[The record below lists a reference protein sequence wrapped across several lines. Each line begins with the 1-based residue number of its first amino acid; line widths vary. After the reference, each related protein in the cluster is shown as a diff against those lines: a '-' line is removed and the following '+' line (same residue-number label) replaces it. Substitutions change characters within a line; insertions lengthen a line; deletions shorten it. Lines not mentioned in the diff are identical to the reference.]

1 MEKIQKKSLEKMTKN
16 ELLEIV
22 EKSKEL
28 LFYLD
33 NHVPALKNNKAYIDY
48 VKEIF
53 QNVKE

>member
-1 MEKIQKKSLEKMTKN
+1 MEKMKKPLEKMTKN

-33 NHVPALKNNKAYIDY
+33 NHVTALKNNRAYIDY
-48 VKEIF
+48 VNEIF
-53 QNVKE
+53 QNVKD